1 MKEFDFEQLKN
12 IDIEFPESWVE
23 NVLNSP
29 EEKRK
34 YAVPNRFFYA
44 AASAAACVVIAA
56 AVTLSLLF
64 GIGGNVDLIDPNPIS
79 NPSQADDISGGTVPS
94 TLSDSGL
101 PSGIPPLMIGG
112 DNQSST
118 SSTEPSENSGKSE
131 SGKSKA
137 KQNASNQPAN
147 DKKKQSADSKPQGK
161 SGQKPAVSGTTQP
174 QKGEPVTEQRVTQEQ
189 PIEPLPEDDGLEV
202 DYCTIYAALDN
213 SYRDSTVYCRIEK
226 TDGTVIGNM
235 GLFDSRRLASQT
247 PEMQSEVSLREFVS
261 FDYDPVGQ
269 GLVFYYDK
277 PYVVIFY
284 NSKGE
289 VIKKKTII
297 FDYDEFDY
305 TV

>member
-44 AASAAACVVIAA
+44 AASAAACVIIAA

-112 DNQSST
+112 DNQSSIYE
-118 SSTEPSENSGKSE
+118 SKAHRREAEEYHKGWITEYL
-131 SGKSKA
+131 KSKNPRNKA
-137 KQNASNQPAN
+137 LWTKKELNARRNTFDPTRLFLRREVPWQ
-147 DKKKQSADSKPQGK
+147 DEWDS
-161 SGQKPAVSGTTQP
+161 
-174 QKGEPVTEQRVTQEQ
+174 
-189 PIEPLPEDDGLEV
+189 IV
-202 DYCTIYAALDN
+202 D
-213 SYRDSTVYCRIEK
+213 RK
-226 TDGTVIGNM
+226 
-235 GLFDSRRLASQT
+235 
-247 PEMQSEVSLREFVS
+247 
-261 FDYDPVGQ
+261 
-269 GLVFYYDK
+269 
-277 PYVVIFY
+277 
-284 NSKGE
+284 
-289 VIKKKTII
+289 
-297 FDYDEFDY
+297 
-305 TV
+305 

>member
-1 MKEFDFEQLKN
+1 
-12 IDIEFPESWVE
+12 
-23 NVLNSP
+23 
-29 EEKRK
+29 
-34 YAVPNRFFYA
+34 
-44 AASAAACVVIAA
+44 
-56 AVTLSLLF
+56 
-64 GIGGNVDLIDPNPIS
+64 
-79 NPSQADDISGGTVPS
+79 
-94 TLSDSGL
+94 
-101 PSGIPPLMIGG
+101 MIGG

-118 SSTEPSENSGKSE
+118 SVSEPSESSGKSE

-137 KQNASNQPAN
+137 KQNASNQAAN
-147 DKKKQSADSKPQGK
+147 DKKKQSADSKTPGK
-161 SGQKPAVSGTTQP
+161 SEQKPTTVQP
-174 QKGEPVTEQRVTQEQ
+174 KKDEPVTEPPVTKEQ

-202 DYCTIYAALDN
+202 DYCKIYTTVDD
-213 SYRDSTVYCRIEK
+213 SYRDSTLYCRIEK
-226 TDGTVIGNM
+226 PDGTLVGNM

-247 PEMQSEVSLREFVS
+247 PEMQSEVPLREFVS